1 MDKAMS
7 HPPVAVVWAEFLT
20 ALLSRLLYSQAQGEE
35 CTQSGSREHC
45 VG

>member
-7 HPPVAVVWAEFLT
+7 QAPVAVVWAEFLT
-20 ALLSRLLYSQAQGEE
+20 TFLSRLLYSQAQGEE
-35 CTQSGSREHC
+35 CTQSCPREYG